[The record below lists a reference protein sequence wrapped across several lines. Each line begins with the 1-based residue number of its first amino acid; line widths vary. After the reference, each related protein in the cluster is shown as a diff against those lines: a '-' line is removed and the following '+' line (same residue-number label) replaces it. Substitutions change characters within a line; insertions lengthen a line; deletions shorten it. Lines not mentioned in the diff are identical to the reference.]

1 MGKGHLLRIQNKRV
15 PVLLTSRTIQL
26 RQTKYLVHDELTLRH
41 FLIFLRNNAY
51 IYINS
56 GDGFYVSCN
65 GNIPSSSVLMVDLY
79 RCCDEQGYL
88 NLSIEKNQAFG

>member
-1 MGKGHLLRIQNKRV
+1 MGNGHLLRIKNKRV
-15 PVLLTSRTIQL
+15 PVLLTSKTIQL

-41 FLIFLRNNAY
+41 FLIFLRNNRY
-51 IYINS
+51 IYVNS
-56 GDGFYVSCN
+56 GDGFYITCN

-88 NLSIEKNQAFG
+88 NLSIERSQFFG